1 MSRFLVRFV
10 DRGAIYAGWVGVG
23 MAMTIAV
30 SFLLVIPIEPMFWL
44 ASPLAGILIGYYA
57 NARADRRAGPWRRI
71 LLNGIFASL
80 LTAVTLAVLFAG
92 TKAIFFFAD
101 NGYRDASQGGP
112 IAGCV
117 SGADCVYQRYLAE
130 DGKAA
135 QFEKAG
141 ITDVA
146 SFSAFYWREQAGTNR
161 DRDDPVP
168 RRRRPRCGDV
178 RVRPAQGPASRGR
191 AGSPDRLTAPR
202 RVHPPSASR
211 MAPAAMHPAP
221 PSRHAA
227 RSRSPRRRTPQP
239 AARTLADSRR
249 GATPASGAIARA
261 VSTSV

>member
-1 MSRFLVRFV
+1 V

-44 ASPLAGILIGYYA
+44 GAPISGLLIGYYA
-57 NARADRRAGPWRRI
+57 NARADRRAGPWLRI
-71 LLNGIFASL
+71 LLNGIFASV

-117 SGADCVYQRYLAE
+117 SGADCVYHRYLAE

-146 SFSAFYWREQAGTNR
+146 SFSAFYWREQAGTTGT
-161 DRDDPVP
+161 VTILCIAGGCLGAGMYGLA
-168 RRRRPRCGDV
+168 RPRPP
-178 RVRPAQGPASRGR
+178 RPAA
-191 AGSPDRLTAPR
+191 APG
-202 RVHPPSASR
+202 
-211 MAPAAMHPAP
+211 APAA
-221 PSRHAA
+221 
-227 RSRSPRRRTPQP
+227 
-239 AARTLADSRR
+239 
-249 GATPASGAIARA
+249 
-261 VSTSV
+261 